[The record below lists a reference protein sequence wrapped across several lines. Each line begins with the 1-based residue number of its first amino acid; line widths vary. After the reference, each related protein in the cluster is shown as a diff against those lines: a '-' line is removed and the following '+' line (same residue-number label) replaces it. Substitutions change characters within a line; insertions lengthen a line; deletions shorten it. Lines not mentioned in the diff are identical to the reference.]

1 MNAPDNRPTKN
12 EKRQDAREKARSMRE
27 AQNKR
32 SKRNKVWPSW
42 AGLLACWVSSLW

>member
-32 SKRNKVWPSW
+32 SKRNKVLAQLGW
-42 AGLLACWVSSLW
+42 AVGVLG

>member
-27 AQNKR
+27 AQTSAPSATR
-32 SKRNKVWPSW
+32 FWPSW